1 MNWKLWFLQLSG
13 WPVFL
18 TVVVLVFLFMMG
30 LSVVLTRLSNRSAVQ
45 SAVVSGIVLIVLA
58 LGILGLIVVLNR

>member
-30 LSVVLTRLSNRSAVQ
+30 LSVALTRLSNRSAVQ
-45 SAVVSGIVLIVLA
+45 SAVVSGIVLIVLT
-58 LGILGLIVVLNR
+58 LGILGLIVVFNG